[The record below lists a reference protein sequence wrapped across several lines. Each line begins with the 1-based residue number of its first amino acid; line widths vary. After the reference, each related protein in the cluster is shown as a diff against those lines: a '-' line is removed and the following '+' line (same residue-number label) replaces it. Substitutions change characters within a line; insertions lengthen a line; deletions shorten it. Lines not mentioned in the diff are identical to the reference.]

1 MLRSF
6 FFRKES
12 ELLNALSMYIYIY
25 LNATYDTANNDNWNI
40 LMEESYTKS
49 VK

>member
-1 MLRSF
+1 MRLVCTD
-6 FFRKES
+6 
-12 ELLNALSMYIYIY
+12 IY
-25 LNATYDTANNDNWNI
+25 LNATYDTANNENWNI